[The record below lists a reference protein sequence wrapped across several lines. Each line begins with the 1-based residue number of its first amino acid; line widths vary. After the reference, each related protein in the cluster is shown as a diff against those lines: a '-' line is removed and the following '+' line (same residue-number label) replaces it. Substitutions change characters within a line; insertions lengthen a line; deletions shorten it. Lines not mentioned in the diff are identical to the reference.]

1 MQFIYAVKFCLAA
14 ISKHNFK
21 WREHHV
27 SWIIKPVIY
36 PSSLSLYCV
45 SKLKLV
51 NLYSSSIPF
60 FRLEKEILD
69 RYLDVV
75 LKGNK
80 DGLKKLRLRIDDP
93 PHRKHMVYLGG
104 AVLAG
109 IMKDTPGSWI
119 SRENYQEEGI
129 AVFSN
134 FRQA

>member
-1 MQFIYAVKFCLAA
+1 M
-14 ISKHNFK
+14 
-21 WREHHV
+21 
-27 SWIIKPVIY
+27 Y
-36 PSSLSLYCV
+36 PGLSS
-45 SKLKLV
+45 
-51 NLYSSSIPF
+51 
-60 FRLEKEILD
+60 RLEKEILD

>member
-1 MQFIYAVKFCLAA
+1 M
-14 ISKHNFK
+14 
-21 WREHHV
+21 
-27 SWIIKPVIY
+27 
-36 PSSLSLYCV
+36 
-45 SKLKLV
+45 V

-80 DGLKKLRLRIDDP
+80 DGLKVSLGMFFSFASACVSNVACVLLNSAELLFLYSHVLCCDGDQKLRLRIDDP

-109 IMKDTPGSWI
+109 IMK
-119 SRENYQEEGI
+119 
-129 AVFSN
+129 V
-134 FRQA
+134 